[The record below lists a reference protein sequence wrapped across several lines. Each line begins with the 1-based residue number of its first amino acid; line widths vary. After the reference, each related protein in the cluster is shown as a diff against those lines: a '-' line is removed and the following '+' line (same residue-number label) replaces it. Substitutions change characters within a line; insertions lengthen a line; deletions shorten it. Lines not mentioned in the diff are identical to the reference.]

1 MRKILIVFATTDGH
15 TRKVA
20 EALAGAM
27 RGSGRQVRVVEAGTR
42 DEPPAEYSAVVVAA
56 SVHAGGYQR
65 AVKSWLRRH
74 AAELHALPTAFVS
87 VSLGVLQ
94 QEPAVQQELRAIV
107 QRLCVATNWHPTL
120 IKHVAGALPYTR
132 YNFLKRLIMKRIAA
146 KAGGGTDTSR
156 DYEYTDWKDLD
167 DFAARFVRTAERRV
181 A

>member
-15 TRKVA
+15 TKKIAYV
-20 EALAGAM
+20 LARTMQGP
-27 RGSGRQVRVVEAGTR
+27 GRLVRVVEAGHP
-42 DEPPAEYSAVVVAA
+42 DESPAGYNAVVVAA

-65 AVKSWLRRH
+65 AVKAWLLKH
-74 AAELHALPTAFVS
+74 AAELQSMPTAFIS

-107 QRLCVATNWHPTL
+107 GRLCAATNWQPAL

-156 DYEYTDWKDLD
+156 DYEYTDWKDLE
-167 DFAARFVRTAERRV
+167 DFAGRFLRMTARRV